1 MLTWLEGKEVVVVSS
16 PSLASVLVLL
26 LEQKL
31 GYREGEAKGEYGK
44 HLQYLA
50 LSSNEVTGNIAPEL
64 ENLFALRELYV
75 GYYNTYSDDIPP
87 EIGNLSN
94 LVRRHR
100 VSSFGQHRPKTTLNP
115 PSSTSFSRCSF
126 TPQPPSSKPHPLPS
140 LHITPSHLSSL
151 DPSDVVRCVVSKD
164 QITPL
169 TEAKQLPYKHLYHF
183 DCITLMA
190 QTPHL
195 MFAMQVSVGRG
206 GGKRR

>member
-94 LVRRHR
+94 LVR
-100 VSSFGQHRPKTTLNP
+100 
-115 PSSTSFSRCSF
+115 CSF

>member
-1 MLTWLEGKEVVVVSS
+1 MFFS
-16 PSLASVLVLL
+16 
-26 LEQKL
+26 
-31 GYREGEAKGEYGK
+31 
-44 HLQYLA
+44 
-50 LSSNEVTGNIAPEL
+50 
-64 ENLFALRELYV
+64 
-75 GYYNTYSDDIPP
+75 
-87 EIGNLSN
+87 
-94 LVRRHR
+94 RHR

-206 GGKRR
+206 GGKRRWRHYDEDQERDYCQANGRRFLRVEDHAQPHCLPLGV